1 MRYAISA
8 MVLAVLSGC
17 ASTAKWQHP
26 ARAGEGHD
34 GATMALAECESY
46 AAGRTPMPKLQAY
59 MPAPAPTGYNTTGT
73 VSSYGNVST
82 FQGNTTPSGGL
93 ASGYATGANMGANIA
108 NAYAVSAA
116 RQREAELTGACMR
129 TQGWID
135 TSTPEGQ
142 GKIQGGIGPAPSP
155 QRSGHRAIRH
165 ARMGHCGFHILG
177 HGSSSPRRDR
187 LPSGCC
193 QAGGPRPLREG
204 ARQRSQERPSE
215 NVVVPHRSPQAGTGR
230 HLQLRQITA
239 SLDRQGLF

>member
-26 ARAGEGHD
+26 ARAGDGHD

-59 MPAPAPTGYNTTGT
+59 MPAPAPTAYNTTGT
-73 VSSYGNVST
+73 ISSYGNVST
-82 FQGNTTPSGGL
+82 FQGTTTPSGGL

-142 GKIQGGIGPAPSP
+142 EKFRVASAQRQAPKGQATEQSATREWATAVSTFLDTEAARPGGIDY
-155 QRSGHRAIRH
+155 RADAVKQAALDRYVKELANDPKNDHQKMSWFLIEAHKRVL
-165 ARMGHCGFHILG
+165 ADI
-177 HGSSSPRRDR
+177 SSS
-187 LPSGCC
+187 
-193 QAGGPRPLREG
+193 AK
-204 ARQRSQERPSE
+204 
-215 NVVVPHRSPQAGTGR
+215 
-230 HLQLRQITA
+230 
-239 SLDRQGLF
+239 